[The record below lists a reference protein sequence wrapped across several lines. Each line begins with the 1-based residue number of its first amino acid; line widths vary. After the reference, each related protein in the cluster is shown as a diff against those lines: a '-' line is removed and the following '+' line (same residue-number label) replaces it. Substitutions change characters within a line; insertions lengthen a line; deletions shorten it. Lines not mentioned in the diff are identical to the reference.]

1 MNAQP
6 TGEDPRFGEPEP
18 DIELLPKQVGLGPV
32 GKGVT
37 TATTSAISAA
47 FPPAAPAFA
56 GLTAAMHAF
65 GDKLQKQS
73 EAQISA
79 VISSEAESSN
89 LSAEVVVEQLLE
101 RDDLMLLAAEAM
113 DAARRGRLAGKA
125 AALGHSLG
133 SILADDAL
141 LDPES
146 VWIRIIG
153 TVERPHIRVLQMF
166 LAPGAAS
173 DNGVQLFVKVSD
185 VGEHLG
191 LHEAV
196 LPLVQ
201 DLIGCGLLMD
211 PGSNGLSFGGP
222 DAYGQSLKATPLAEQ
237 LIVRIRKA
245 AVSASPK

>member
-6 TGEDPRFGEPEP
+6 NGEDARFVESEP
-18 DIELLPKQVGLGPV
+18 DIEPLPKQVGLGPA

-37 TATTSAISAA
+37 TVTSSALSAA

-56 GLTAAMHAF
+56 GLTAALHAY
-65 GDKLQKQS
+65 GDKLNKQS
-73 EAQISA
+73 EAQIST
-79 VISSEAESSN
+79 VISSAAQSSN
-89 LSAEVVVEQLLE
+89 LSAEDVVQQLLK
-101 RDDLMLLAAEAM
+101 RDDLMLLGAEAM

-141 LDPES
+141 LEPES

-153 TVERPHIRVLQMF
+153 TVEPPHIRALQMF
-166 LAPGAAS
+166 LAPAKPAN
-173 DNGVQLFVKVSD
+173 NGIQLFVKVSD

-191 LHEAV
+191 LREAV

-237 LIVRIRKA
+237 LIVRIQKA
-245 AVSASPK
+245 AESVSPK